1 MDHDQHSDDR
11 AELDRV
17 RRLVGRTRETLERWL
32 TEPVDEIDTEE
43 AEALLEA
50 LRDSVPSASDPSDA
64 SLTGDDDGDDV
75 DQDELRAA

>member
-1 MDHDQHSDDR
+1 MDEKHHNDDR

-17 RRLVGRTRETLERWL
+17 RELVGRTRETLERWL
-32 TEPVDEIDTEE
+32 TEPVEEIDTEE

-50 LRDSVPSASDPSDA
+50 LRAGVPSASDPDA
-64 SLTGDDDGDDV
+64 GPLGDDDGDDV